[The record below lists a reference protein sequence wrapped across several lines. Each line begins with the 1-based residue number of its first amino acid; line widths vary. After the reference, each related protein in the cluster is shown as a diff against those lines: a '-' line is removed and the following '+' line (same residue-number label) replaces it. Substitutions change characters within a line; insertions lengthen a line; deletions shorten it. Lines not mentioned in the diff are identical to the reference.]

1 MATDPVLKPPR
12 SNGRGANN
20 LLGAAESDQGPSG
33 GKLSAAGGAD
43 DGLLRHSLVIEGLL
57 NDDLSALGGL
67 GGLEATCAFTSAK
80 SVV

>member
-43 DGLLRHSLVIEGLL
+43 DGLLRHSLMIEGLL
-57 NDDLSALGGL
+57 NDLSALGGL